1 MILKRI
7 KRFLNRVKKTQR
19 MRRDKRKLVLIRKLI
34 IEVVGNELPGNI
46 ILHNGREVVIQDV
59 TVSLRKNNLNVQ
71 RTLLGNTFTK
81 RQRAAINW
89 QIKQGLKRTD
99 EAI

>member
-1 MILKRI
+1 
-7 KRFLNRVKKTQR
+7 